1 MTKQS
6 LFEIRDITRARSG
19 KSTFVGQMG
28 SWLHIFLT
36 WSLVENLSW
45 YPCGYNLPLRKSW
58 ALSTTRF
65 LKRACYSTWRRWG
78 HDLIIEKCGRGQRG
92 WNDWQGCGHSP
103 SIWTRHVATECEGNL
118 RDPCSHQTSCR
129 GEFARWWYHHETN
142 RFEGGCVEWFSYLRK
157 RYAPF
162 TRQLSRTSSSVGFRS
177 SRQLHQTWIGCCLI
191 TSELQNNLTCEI
203 SHRWKHR
210 KLKPLYN

>member
-65 LKRACYSTWRRWG
+65 LKRACYSTLLGAFLGIKPPAAAAPAAAHMVASDR
-78 HDLIIEKCGRGQRG
+78 
-92 WNDWQGCGHSP
+92 QG
-103 SIWTRHVATECEGNL
+103 
-118 RDPCSHQTSCR
+118 
-129 GEFARWWYHHETN
+129 
-142 RFEGGCVEWFSYLRK
+142 
-157 RYAPF
+157 
-162 TRQLSRTSSSVGFRS
+162 TSSGADMETKAIITVQIELHDSIGSAVISLLKAVLVS
-177 SRQLHQTWIGCCLI
+177 SAVLI
-191 TSELQNNLTCEI
+191 VIARTLILI
-203 SHRWKHR
+203 FV
-210 KLKPLYN
+210 LDAI